1 MRTCQKAFSLI
12 FAQAI
17 LFFFIILFFFL
28 TTVMVIQ
35 QISIFQKMCGGKL
48 SSKKV
53 GTFKK

>member
-17 LFFFIILFFFL
+17 LFFLILFFFL

-35 QISIFQKMCGGKL
+35 QISIFQKMCDGKL
-48 SSKKV
+48 SRKKV